1 MKESFEQKQQRFV
14 IFLLPQEFLKRL
26 AVFCLSSMRPA
37 CSMSFLSLAIV
48 HRTYKKDMI
57 IPSCSGEGPPARIVI
72 CHPVCS
78 MSDAPIVFRVWG
90 SFIIEL
96 VIKVSGLPSHIF
108 SIHSRLVSNVSSC
121 LFAGRGRGTFN
132 ATILSI
138 FFALGL
144 HLGRLSRI
152 FFFHELYYDLKS
164 TLWRLL
170 VWVFRSPFCL
180 VSRPSLLDK

>member
-1 MKESFEQKQQRFV
+1 MKESFERKQQRFV
-14 IFLLPQEFLKRL
+14 IFLLPQESLERL

-37 CSMSFLSLAIV
+37 CSVSFLPLAIV
-48 HRTYKKDMI
+48 CRTYKKVMI

-78 MSDAPIVFRVWG
+78 MSDAPIVSRVRG
-90 SFIIEL
+90 SSIIEL

-144 HLGRLSRI
+144 HLERLSRI
-152 FFFHELYYDLKS
+152 FFFHELYHDLKP